1 MLIKFKNVY
10 LQVVEEMK
18 KVMKFWLNKGVD
30 GFNLD
35 SFNTLVE
42 DQHMKLDLKAS
53 KDIVKQFRTVVDNF
67 GENSDSS
74 RILIALTDLQL
85 VDLGPLYGDDID
97 ENHIGQL
104 FHLAVGVPLSDNMQG
119 DLNVNN
125 IVSFIQEVKTKL
137 PVNAWPAIAV
147 RYLFSI

>member
-1 MLIKFKNVY
+1 M
-10 LQVVEEMK
+10 EMK

-42 DQHMKLDLKAS
+42 DQQMKLDLEAS
-53 KDIVKQFRTVVDNF
+53 MDIVRQFRTVVDNF
-67 GENSDSS
+67 GETSDFS
-74 RILIALTDLQL
+74 RILIALTDLEL

-104 FHLAVGVPLSDNMQG
+104 FHLAVGVPMSDYIQG
-119 DLNVNN
+119 DLNAEN
-125 IVSFIQEVKTKL
+125 IFSFIEELKTKL

-147 RYLFSI
+147 RYLFSV